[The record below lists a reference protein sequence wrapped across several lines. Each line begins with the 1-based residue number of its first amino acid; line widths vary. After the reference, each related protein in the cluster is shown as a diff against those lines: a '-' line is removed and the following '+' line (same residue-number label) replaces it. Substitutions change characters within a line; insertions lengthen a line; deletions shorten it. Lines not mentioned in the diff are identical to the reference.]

1 MKKIMEG
8 KKRAEQVVAQI
19 SQRLGNLGDVRAV
32 STRLGRG
39 IRKGINILDSVR
51 LESELSNKVN
61 DGPVA
66 VTFKGH
72 RIALVAPNQGRRSPW
87 VMFAGCSY

>member
-1 MKKIMEG
+1 MEG

-39 IRKGINILDSVR
+39 IRKPSAFSAGKAFDKER
-51 LESELSNKVN
+51 ESLRE
-61 DGPVA
+61 
-66 VTFKGH
+66 
-72 RIALVAPNQGRRSPW
+72 
-87 VMFAGCSY
+87 